1 MESRRFL
8 LAVVLSVAVIFGMQF
23 LFPKAA
29 PFGQAKVADTTTA
42 TTGATKNGTTPAASS
57 STTASAPGAA
67 TTANAQ
73 PAAATQSTATTR
85 DSASVAT
92 TATAAAET
100 TVVVTRRDSGA
111 TFKMSNVG
119 AAPVSVTMNSYVYRA
134 PGASGNVDL
143 SAGGQPIL
151 RYHLVAGQSQPVDM
165 SGIAFQGTRE
175 GNDITYRGTV
185 GASAVAIRYAIVP
198 DSFVAHVTGT
208 VSGAGAG
215 TGSYV
220 VVDLPHTFAATEPDT
235 ADDRNAL
242 AYAFMPRHDAGRS
255 VLFRSLDPGEKQ
267 LIEGPLT
274 WIAAKSKYFV
284 VGMLAPKNGPELTE
298 ATLVGGARTT
308 KIATQASAT
317 VVVPVKNGAFA
328 FDVYAGPQ
336 EWRRLNSQGRD
347 FEQVNP
353 YGYAW
358 ARGIMQP
365 IATTVIRL
373 VLWMHS
379 NLKLSYGLVLIAL
392 GLLVRLI
399 MWPLYQSSMKTSI
412 KMQVIQPE
420 LQAVQDKYKDDPEK
434 QRAEVMKVYQ
444 AHGMNPLSPLLG
456 CLPSLLP
463 MPILLS
469 LYVVFR
475 STIEF
480 RGVPFLWIHDLS
492 AHDPYYILPLFMAG
506 SMYLISW
513 IGMRN
518 TPPNPQAKM
527 MSYVMPA
534 MFVVFLYRA
543 AAGLN
548 LYYATQNIATLP
560 QQWHLSRGR
569 AKAAGATGATAAAVP
584 AKGKK

>member
-1 MESRRFL
+1 MDSRRFII
-8 LAVVLSVAVIFGMQF
+8 AVVLSVAVIFGMQF
-23 LFPKAA
+23 LFPKMSPTGQQKGADSTAVASNAA
-29 PFGQAKVADTTTA
+29 ANTAAKAGPAGSTTA
-42 TTGATKNGTTPAASS
+42 TKPTVDSAAHPTPAA
-57 STTASAPGAA
+57 
-67 TTANAQ
+67 
-73 PAAATQSTATTR
+73 PAAAIASPS
-85 DSASVAT
+85 DSAAHVAT
-92 TATAAAET
+92 LPATAAET
-100 TVVVTRRDSGA
+100 TVVVTRQDSGA
-111 TFKMSNVG
+111 TFKMSSVG
-119 AAPVSVTMNSYVYRA
+119 AVPVSVSMNSYLYRA
-134 PGASGNVDL
+134 PGAHGHVEL
-143 SAGGQPIL
+143 STGGQPIL
-151 RYHLVAGQSQPVDM
+151 KYQLVTNKSTPVDL
-165 SGIAFQGTRE
+165 SGVAFQGARE
-175 GNDITYRGTV
+175 GNNVTYRASVAGSTV
-185 GASAVAIRYAIVP
+185 ALRYAIAP
-198 DSFVAHVTGT
+198 DSFVAHVAGT
-208 VSGAGAG
+208 VSGAGD
-215 TGSYV
+215 GSYLL
-220 VVDLPHTFAATEPDT
+220 VDLPHTFAATEPDT

-242 AYAFMPRHDAGRS
+242 AYAFMPKHDAGRS
-255 VLFRSLDPGEKQ
+255 VAFHSLDPGEKQ
-267 LIEGPLT
+267 LVAGPLT

-284 VGMLAPKNGPELTE
+284 VGLLAPKNGPELTE
-298 ATLVGGARTT
+298 ATLVGGTRTG
-308 KIATQASAT
+308 KIATQASGT
-317 VVVPVKNGAFA
+317 VVVPIKNGAFA

-336 EWRRLNSQGRD
+336 EWKRLDAQGRD

-392 GLLVRLI
+392 GLGVRLV

-412 KMQVIQPE
+412 KMQVLQPE
-420 LQAVQDKYKDDPEK
+420 LQAVQDRYKDDPEK
-434 QRAEVMKVYQ
+434 QRTEVMKVYQ
-444 AHGMNPLSPLLG
+444 THGMSPLSPLLG

-480 RGVPFLWIHDLS
+480 RGVPFLWMTDLS
-492 AHDPYYILPLFMAG
+492 ARDPYYILPLFMAG

-534 MFVVFLYRA
+534 MFGLFLYRA

-560 QQWHLSRGR
+560 QQWHLSMSRS
-569 AKAAGATGATAAAVP
+569 KVTSQAAV
-584 AKGKK
+584 KK